1 MVRHFLDFIREQV
14 LTGKDNPA
22 LTDLEGN
29 VHYSYGEMAA
39 QMERLSV
46 LFDLLGIEEGEKIAL
61 CGKNC
66 SNWVVAFL
74 AIAAAKRVVV
84 SILPEFTPENIHTLV
99 EHSDAKML
107 FAGPVVWKSASTQQW
122 SNLKAVVSLV
132 DFSLLSYASDEI
144 AARYAKW
151 DEEVNRKYHN
161 GINTDSLSWQ
171 TDNLNDLV
179 LINYTSGTTSQPKGV
194 MLSNE
199 NISNNV
205 EYGQMR
211 IPNHPGQAS
220 IVVLP
225 LAHMFGLVLGLLYQ
239 LAGGTHCYFLG
250 RNPSPTSLIKAFQQ
264 VRPYMLVTVPLILEK
279 VVRKNVIPAL
289 QKQPVK
295 FLWHT
300 PGLRKI
306 VQKKIFV
313 ELQKAFGGQ
322 LGYVEIGGA
331 ALSAEVEKIL
341 VSIGFPI
348 TVGYGMT
355 ETAPLIGYEDWQLFR
370 PHTCGRI
377 VGGMELRIDSSDPH
391 KEVGEVQVRGKNVM
405 MGYYKNEEATKA
417 AFTEDGW
424 LKTGDLGVVDKDGYI
439 QLRGRSKNMILG
451 ASGQNIYPEE
461 IEDQLNNLEGV
472 AESVVVERDG
482 KLVGLVYPESLQAL
496 GAKYDELKDRISEQM
511 KANLEKLNKL
521 LPNFSKVS
529 KIEVVD
535 KEFEKTPKRSIK
547 RFLYK

>member
-29 VHYSYGEMAA
+29 VHYSYGEMAV

-144 AARYAKW
+144 ADRYAKW
-151 DEEVNRKYHN
+151 DEEVNRKCPN

-306 VQKKIFV
+306 VQKKIFA

>member
-1 MVRHFLDFIREQV
+1 MTKHFLTYIREQIER
-14 LTGKDNPA
+14 GENNPA
-22 LTDLEGN
+22 LTDLEGQ
-29 VHYSYGEMAA
+29 VGYTYGEMGV
-39 QMERLSV
+39 QIERLRV
-46 LFDLLGIEEGEKIAL
+46 LFDLFGIKEGEKIAL

-84 SILPEFTPENIHTLV
+84 SILPEFSAENIYSLV
-99 EHSDAKML
+99 QHSDAKML
-107 FAGPVVWKSASTQQW
+107 FAGPLVWKTLEADKFV
-122 SNLKAVVSLV
+122 NLEAVVSLS
-132 DFSLLSYASDEI
+132 DFELLVSKNAEI
-144 AARYAKW
+144 AAKYAEWETAFSNRYPQG
-151 DEEVNRKYHN
+151 VNVK
-161 GINTDSLSWQ
+161 SLDWPSE
-171 TDNLNDLV
+171 NLDDLV

-205 EYGQMR
+205 EYGQIR

-225 LAHMFGLVLGLLYQ
+225 LAHMFGLVLGMLYQ

-250 RNPSPTSLIKAFQQ
+250 RNPSPSSLKRAFEQ
-264 VRPYMLVTVPLILEK
+264 VHPYMLVTVPLILEK
-279 VVRKNVIPAL
+279 VVRKNVIPVL
-289 QKQPVK
+289 NKQPIK

-300 PGLRKI
+300 PILRKI
-306 VQKKIFV
+306 VQKKIYK

-331 ALSAEVEKIL
+331 ALSEDVEKIL

-355 ETAPLIGYEDWQLFR
+355 ETAPLIGYEDWQQFR

-377 VGGMELRIDSSDPH
+377 AGGMELRIDSRNQH
-391 KEVGEVQVRGKNVM
+391 KEVGEVQVKGKNVM
-405 MGYYKNEEATKA
+405 LGYYKNEEATKA

-424 LKTGDLGVVDKDGYI
+424 LKTGDLGVIDKDGYI
-439 QLRGRSKNMILG
+439 HLRGRSKNMILG

-461 IEDQLNNLEGV
+461 IEDKLNSLDGV

-496 GAKYDELKDRISEQM
+496 GAKYDELKDKIAEQM
-511 KANLEKLNKL
+511 KANLEKLNQI
-521 LPNFSKVS
+521 LPKFSKVS

>member
-1 MVRHFLDFIREQV
+1 MRHFLDYIKQQV
-14 LTGKDNPA
+14 VTGKDNPA

-29 VHYSYGEMAA
+29 TRYSYGEMAIE
-39 QMERLSV
+39 MERLAV
-46 LFDLLGIEEGEKIAL
+46 LFDVLEVKEGDKIAL

-66 SNWVVAFL
+66 SNWVVTFL
-74 AIAAAKRVVV
+74 AICAAKRVVV

-99 EHSDAKML
+99 EHSDSKIM
-107 FAGPVVWKSASTQQW
+107 FAGPVVWKSASALQW
-122 SNLKAVVSLV
+122 NDLKAVISLEN
-132 DFSLLSYASDEI
+132 FELLSYSSDI
-144 AARYAKW
+144 VAKQYSEW
-151 DEEVNRKYHN
+151 EGAVRAKFPN
-161 GINTDSLSWQ
+161 GIS
-171 TDNLNDLV
+171 TDNLPWPTDNFSDLV

-205 EYGQMR
+205 EYGQIR
-211 IPNHPGQAS
+211 IPNHPGQSS

-239 LAGGTHCYFLG
+239 LAGGTECCFLG
-250 RNPSPTSLIKAFQQ
+250 RNPSPTSLMKAFQQ

-289 QKQPVK
+289 QKQPIK
-295 FLWHT
+295 FMWHT
-300 PGLRKI
+300 PLLRKI
-306 VQKKIFV
+306 VQKKIYNK
-313 ELQKAFGGQ
+313 LQEAFGGQ

-331 ALSAEVEKIL
+331 ALSSDVEKIL
-341 VSIGFPI
+341 LSIGFPI

-355 ETAPLIGYEDWQLFR
+355 ETAPLIGYEDWQQFR
-370 PHTCGRI
+370 AHTCGRI

-391 KEVGEVQVRGKNVM
+391 KEVGEVQVKGKNVM

-451 ASGQNIYPEE
+451 SSGQNIYPEE
-461 IEDQLNNLEGV
+461 IEDQLNNMDGV

-482 KLVGLVYPESLQAL
+482 KLIGLVYPESLQAL
-496 GAKYDELKDRISEQM
+496 GAKYDEIKDRISEQM
-511 KANLEKLNKL
+511 KVNLEKLNKL

-529 KIEVVD
+529 KIEIVD

>member
-1 MVRHFLDFIREQV
+1 MRHFLDFIRQQAV
-14 LTGKDNPA
+14 CGGNNPA
-22 LTDLEGN
+22 LTDLESSTS
-29 VHYSYGEMAA
+29 YSYAEMAV
-39 QMERLSV
+39 QMERLGV
-46 LFDLLGIEEGEKIAL
+46 LFDVLGLDKGEKIAL

-107 FAGPVVWKSASTQQW
+107 FAGPVVWKAVSDLKW
-122 SNLKAVVSLV
+122 DNLKAVISLEQ
-132 DFSLLSYASDEI
+132 FELLSYSSDDVRE
-144 AARYAKW
+144 RYSSWENAVK
-151 DEEVNRKYHN
+151 ERYPQ
-161 GINTDSLSWQ
+161 GISTNNLQWP
-171 TDNLNDLV
+171 TDNFSDLV

-205 EYGQMR
+205 DYGQMR
-211 IPNHPGQAS
+211 IPNQPGQAS

-239 LAGGTHCYFLG
+239 LAGGTHCCFLG
-250 RNPSPTSLIKAFQQ
+250 RNPSPTSLMKAFQQ
-264 VRPYMLVTVPLILEK
+264 VHPYMLVTVPLILEK

-289 QKQPVK
+289 NKQPVK

-300 PGLRKI
+300 PLLRKI
-306 VQKKIFV
+306 VQKKIYS

-331 ALSAEVEKIL
+331 ALSEEVEKIL

-355 ETAPLIGYEDWQLFR
+355 ETAPLIGYEDWQQFR

-405 MGYYKNEEATKA
+405 LGYYKNEEATKA
-417 AFTEDGW
+417 AFTDDGW

-461 IEDQLNNLEGV
+461 IEDRLNSLDGV
-472 AESVVVERDG
+472 AESVVVEREG

-496 GAKYDELKDRISEQM
+496 GAKYEELKDRISEQM
-511 KANLEKLNKL
+511 KVNLEKLNKL

-529 KIEVVD
+529 KIEIVE

>member
-1 MVRHFLDFIREQV
+1 MRHFLDFIKQQV
-14 LTGKDNPA
+14 VCGGDNPA

-29 VHYSYGEMAA
+29 TSYSYAEMAI
-39 QMERLSV
+39 QMERLGV
-46 LFDLLGIEEGEKIAL
+46 LFDVLELEKGEKIAL

-84 SILPEFTPENIHTLV
+84 SILPEFTPENIHALV
-99 EHSDAKML
+99 EHSDAKLL
-107 FAGPVVWKSASTQQW
+107 FAGPVVWKAVSGLKW
-122 SNLKAVVSLV
+122 ENLKAVISLEN
-132 DFSLLSYASDEI
+132 FELLSYSSDDI
-144 AARYAKW
+144 PTRYSSW
-151 DEEVNRKYHN
+151 DNAVKERYPKGV
-161 GINTDSLSWQ
+161 SLNNLCWS
-171 TDNLNDLV
+171 TDNFSELV

-205 EYGQMR
+205 DYGQMR

-250 RNPSPTSLIKAFQQ
+250 RNPSPTSLMKAFQQ
-264 VRPYMLVTVPLILEK
+264 VHPYMLVTVPLILEK
-279 VVRKNVIPAL
+279 VVRKSVIPAL
-289 QKQPVK
+289 NKQPVK
-295 FLWHT
+295 LLWHT
-300 PGLRKI
+300 PLLRKI
-306 VQKKIFV
+306 VQKKIYS

-331 ALSAEVEKIL
+331 ALSEEVEKIL

-355 ETAPLIGYEDWQLFR
+355 ETAPLIGYEDWQQFR

-377 VGGMELRIDSSDPH
+377 VGGMELRIDSADSN

-405 MGYYKNEEATKA
+405 SGYYKNEEATKA

-424 LKTGDLGVVDKDGYI
+424 LRTGDLGIVDKDGYI
-439 QLRGRSKNMILG
+439 HLRGRSKNMILG

-461 IEDQLNNLEGV
+461 IEDRLNGLDGV
-472 AESVVVERDG
+472 AESVVVEREG
-482 KLVGLVYPESLQAL
+482 KLVGLVYPESLQTL
-496 GAKYDELKDRISEQM
+496 GAKYEELKDRISEQM
-511 KANLEKLNKL
+511 KVNLEKLNKL

-529 KIEVVD
+529 KIEIVE

>member
-1 MVRHFLDFIREQV
+1 MTKHFLSFIYDQV
-14 LTGKDNPA
+14 VKGGSNPA
-22 LTDLEGN
+22 LTDLEGTT
-29 VHYSYGEMAA
+29 HYTYSQMAE
-39 QMERLSV
+39 QMERLAI
-46 LFDLLGIEEGEKIAL
+46 LFDVLNIKQGEKIAL

-84 SILPEFTPENIHTLV
+84 SILPEFTAENIHTLV
-99 EHSDAKML
+99 EHSDAKLL
-107 FAGPVVWKSASTQQW
+107 FAGPVVWNNVKTLQW
-122 SNLKAVVSLV
+122 NNLQAVISLV
-132 DFSLLSYASDEI
+132 DFELLSYSTDDTAEK
-144 AARYAKW
+144 YATW
-151 DEEVNRKYHN
+151 NEAIQTKYPG
-161 GINTDSLSWQ
+161 GIDTQ
-171 TDNLNDLV
+171 NLNWDFNNLEDLV

-205 EYGQMR
+205 EYGQIR

-250 RNPSPTSLIKAFQQ
+250 RNPSPTSLMKAFQQ
-264 VRPYMLVTVPLILEK
+264 VHPYMLVTVPLILEK

-289 QKQPVK
+289 NKQPVK

-300 PGLRKI
+300 PLLRKI
-306 VQKKIFV
+306 VQKKIYN

-331 ALSAEVEKIL
+331 ALSADVEKIL
-341 VSIGFPI
+341 LSIGFPI

-355 ETAPLIGYEDWQLFR
+355 ETAPLIGYEDWQQFR
-370 PHTCGRI
+370 KHTCGRI
-377 VGGMELRIDSSDPH
+377 AGGMEIRIDSSDQR
-391 KEVGEVQVRGKNVM
+391 KEAGEIQVRGKNVM
-405 MGYYKNEEATKA
+405 MGYYKNEEATRA
-417 AFTEDGW
+417 TFTDDGW
-424 LKTGDLGVVDKDGYI
+424 LKTGDLGTIDKDGYI

-451 ASGQNIYPEE
+451 PSGQNIFPEE
-461 IEDQLNNLEGV
+461 IEDQLNSLDGV

-482 KLVGLVYPESLQAL
+482 KLVGLVYPEVLQAL
-496 GAKYDELKDRISEQM
+496 GAKYEEMKDKIAEQM
-511 KANLEKLNKL
+511 KVNLEKLNKL

>member
-1 MVRHFLDFIREQV
+1 MRHFLDYIKQQV
-14 LTGKDNPA
+14 INGKDNPA
-22 LTDLEGN
+22 LTDLEGTT
-29 VHYSYGEMAA
+29 HYSYGEMAM

-46 LFDLLGIEEGEKIAL
+46 LFDVLEIREGEKIAL

-66 SNWVVAFL
+66 SNWVVTFL
-74 AIAAAKRVVV
+74 AICAAKRVVV
-84 SILPEFTPENIHTLV
+84 SILPEFTPENIHSLV
-99 EHSDAKML
+99 EHSDARLL
-107 FAGPVVWKSASTQQW
+107 FAGPVVWKTASALQW
-122 SNLKAVVSLV
+122 DNLKAVISLEN
-132 DFSLLSYASDEI
+132 FELLSFSSDIVPEQ
-144 AARYAKW
+144 YAKW
-151 DEEVNRKYHN
+151 DDAVNAKFPN
-161 GINTDSLSWQ
+161 GIDTKNLAWP
-171 TDNLNDLV
+171 DNNFSDLV

-194 MLSNE
+194 MLTNE

-205 EYGQMR
+205 EYGQIR

-250 RNPSPTSLIKAFQQ
+250 RNPSPTSLMKAFQQ
-264 VRPYMLVTVPLILEK
+264 VHPYMLVTVPLILEK

-300 PGLRKI
+300 PLLRKI
-306 VQKKIFV
+306 VQKKIYNK
-313 ELQKAFGGQ
+313 LQEAFGGQ

-341 VSIGFPI
+341 LSIGFPI

-355 ETAPLIGYEDWQLFR
+355 ETAPLIGYEDWQQFR

-377 VGGMELRIDSSDPH
+377 VGGMELRIDSANPQ
-391 KEVGEVQVRGKNVM
+391 KEVGEVQVKGKNVM
-405 MGYYKNEEATKA
+405 IGYYKNEEATKA

-424 LKTGDLGVVDKDGYI
+424 LKTGDLGIVDKDGYI

-461 IEDQLNNLEGV
+461 IEDQLNNLDGV

-482 KLVGLVYPESLQAL
+482 KLIGLVYPESLQAI
-496 GAKYDELKDRISEQM
+496 GAKYDEMKDRLAEQM
-511 KANLEKLNKL
+511 KTNLEKLNKL
-521 LPNFSKVS
+521 LPKFSKVS
-529 KIEVVD
+529 KIEIVD